1 MRAETIDPSLFFTAL
16 DDLESWHGGSDLGG
30 SVYKQRIARRGSG
43 KSGGYRVIVLVR
55 IKQRAVFVNGYTK
68 SELTNIGVKDF
79 AAFRALVKIL
89 FDANE
94 REVAAALANRTIFEL
109 NSEFENDDKKS
120 TK

>member
-55 IKQRAVFVNGYTK
+55 IKQRAVFVYGYAK
-68 SELTNIGVKDF
+68 SELVNIGVKDLE
-79 AAFRALVKIL
+79 AFRALAKIL
-89 FDANE
+89 LDANKL
-94 REVAAALANRTIFEL
+94 EVAAALANRTIFEL

>member
-55 IKQRAVFVNGYTK
+55 IKQRAVFVNGYTNVLHRVLRCLYK
-68 SELTNIGVKDF
+68 QYPSGGLHKNSLDHRHPYTNRDSHKFVF
-79 AAFRALVKIL
+79 
-89 FDANE
+89 
-94 REVAAALANRTIFEL
+94 L
-109 NSEFENDDKKS
+109 NNF
-120 TK
+120 